1 MGTDKS
7 CSFDIQK
14 YLQFDYWSCCC
25 VPFPTLYILVSL
37 VYTYWCSR
45 RGLLTQKK
53 AGFSCMYGL
62 SVRKIHVRSQNFC
75 QKCSKSV
82 KLCSWNWRLKRR
94 KLKWF
99 GIHGLSIIWVR
110 NWNMCGGYLLE
121 LNFWLLD
128 VVRGIFRSHFYHASK
143 SRLALPSI
151 QNSNGL
157 LWKQYTICFF
167 SWL

>member
-1 MGTDKS
+1 MQQEGPPHS
-7 CSFDIQK
+7 
-14 YLQFDYWSCCC
+14 
-25 VPFPTLYILVSL
+25 
-37 VYTYWCSR
+37 
-45 RGLLTQKK
+45 KK

-99 GIHGLSIIWVR
+99 GIHSLSIIWVR
-110 NWNMCGGYLLE
+110 NWNMCRGYLLE

-128 VVRGIFRSHFYHASK
+128 VVRGIFRSHFYHTSK
-143 SRLALPSI
+143 SRLALLSI

-157 LWKQYTICFF
+157 LWKQYTFVSSAAYKSQTIQLLFVDQK
-167 SWL
+167 LHK